1 MTARAPPLQK
11 GRDLNEIDKTSPLYR
26 PPPLPPVQRQIL
38 GASVQ
43 KKPTLVADIDVDE
56 FYRNF
61 IDNPQP
67 AEDATTDDATVSEI
81 EASDLLMAM
90 GEMRVPAVDDAPK
103 KKKATAK
110 KVVKPKTKKAQS
122 AATTSTDF

>member
-11 GRDLNEIDKTSPLYR
+11 GRDLNEIDRTSSLYR
-26 PPPLPPVQRQIL
+26 PPPLQRQIL
-38 GASVQ
+38 STPVQ
-43 KKPTLVADIDVDE
+43 KKPTPVADIDVDE

-61 IDNPQP
+61 IDNPQA
-67 AEDATTDDATVSEI
+67 AEDATSDDATVSEI

-90 GEMRVPAVDDAPK
+90 GETRVPAVDDTPK
-103 KKKATAK
+103 KKKTAAK
-110 KVVKPKTKKAQS
+110 KAVKPKTKKAQS